1 MKKIGLGR
9 SYLMTSERGEEQDG
23 ISLEYD
29 RRLKKPGSIVRGVV
43 KVNDQTVRQKG
54 IEEVTIE
61 LIGRVKAAVVIS
73 SRDGDTVYKEQ
84 HVFLQRKLTLWRVSD
99 LPPKE
104 NNSIRTLPF
113 AFDLPLDDPNMPP
126 SYSCQAGKSAGSVG
140 YFVKIIARKSAWY
153 KFKLQIYAPFP
164 FRPFDLNP
172 PPALDLARTRYYK
185 KETQMRKGIMFGAQA
200 KVTGFMKLPKATS
213 LTPFQ
218 DIPVL
223 IHIHCY
229 SKPLP
234 SSCSSD
240 PSSFNFPLPPTTP
253 DALNLTLQ
261 CRITLHAKGKKQS
274 HANDIRAVGGF
285 GDSVWNAGVALPKVE
300 RTIGQPRW
308 TTDSPDDEK
317 KPAKEGRWFQE
328 VMFKSSFNLNNCPPS
343 IDTGLLVTQYV
354 LQLKVTFGGI
364 RNVFMM
370 HVDIGN
376 VSSGIYS
383 SDDGSSERG
392 LASRWDLPPFYWEV
406 IDADDD
412 FESDKK

>member
-1 MKKIGLGR
+1 MKKIGLAR

-29 RRLKKPGSIVRGVV
+29 RRLKKPGSIIRGVV
-43 KVNDQTVRQKG
+43 KVDDQTVRQKG

-61 LIGRVKAAVVIS
+61 LIGRVKSAVVVS

-84 HVFLQRKLTLWRVSD
+84 HVFLHRKLTLWRIAD
-99 LPPKE
+99 LPSKE
-104 NNSIRTLPF
+104 NNGIRTLPF
-113 AFDLPLDDPNMPP
+113 AFDLPADDPSLPP

-140 YFVKIIARKSAWY
+140 YFVKITARKSAWY

-172 PPALDLARTRYYK
+172 PPALDLARTHHFK

-200 KVTGFMKLPKATS
+200 KVAGFIQLPNAPS
-213 LTPFQ
+213 FTPFQ

-223 IHIHCY
+223 IQIHCY

-240 PSSFNFPLPPTTP
+240 PSTFNFPLPPTSP

-261 CRITLHAKGKKQS
+261 CRVTLTAKGKTRN
-274 HANDIRAVGGF
+274 HLNDINPVGGF
-285 GDSVWNAGVALPKVE
+285 GDSVWNAGVALPRVE
-300 RTIGQPRW
+300 RVIGQPRW
-308 TTDSPDDEK
+308 TTDSPDDDK
-317 KPAKEGRWFQE
+317 KKAKEGRWFQE
-328 VMFKSSFNLNNCPPS
+328 VTFKSSFNLNKCPPS
-343 IDTGLLVTQYV
+343 IDAGILITQYV
-354 LQLKVTFGGI
+354 LQLKVTFAGMM
-364 RNVFMM
+364 NVFVM

-383 SDDGSSERG
+383 PEESSERG
-392 LASRWDLPPFYWEV
+392 IASRWDLPPFYWEI

-412 FESDKK
+412 FDSDKK